1 MRDSAV
7 GLVVFLVVILVAI
20 YYGFTAINVALCTKT
35 KKTKRIFYGVY
46 VALLGLL
53 FGLVFNLK
61 YLDQTVSKTAYTFI
75 IAYVMGFSLF
85 HLLLLVFMLIDDAR
99 RGIQF
104 LISKLRP
111 KSKHSDPD
119 IDAMRVNIPRSQ
131 FITRLGLISGIVLF
145 SNVFIGIKNK
155 YNYKVRRVKLKLDK
169 TNAAL
174 KGLKIVQISDI
185 HTGSFDN
192 EDAVQR
198 GIDLINAEEADY
210 VLFTGD
216 IVNNRSDELEAYKH
230 LLSGI
235 KAKDKVF
242 SVLGNH
248 DYGDYYRWDTPE
260 EKVANFELLL
270 QLEKDM
276 GWELLRNEHR
286 VIERNGAQFAIIGVE
301 NWGHVMRFP
310 RYGDM
315 AKAYAGLENT
325 DMPKILMTH
334 DPSHWDAQIRPD
346 YPDVDLTLSGHT
358 HGMQFGIDLS
368 WFRWS
373 PSRFVYK
380 QWADLYQE
388 GKQFLYVNRGYGFLG
403 YRGRVGI
410 LPEITVIEF
419 E

>member
-7 GLVVFLVVILVAI
+7 GLVIIILLGAVAV
-20 YYGFTAINVALCTKT
+20 YYAFTAINVALCTKS
-35 KKTKRIFYGVY
+35 KKTKRIFYVIY
-46 VALLGLL
+46 ALMLVTLL
-53 FGLVFNLK
+53 ALVPNLK
-61 YLDQTVSKTAYTFI
+61 ALEASLSQVGYTFV
-75 IAYVMGFSLF
+75 IAYVMGFSVF
-85 HLLLLVFMLIDDAR
+85 HLLLLAFMLIDDAR
-99 RGIQF
+99 RLIQLLAGKF
-104 LISKLRP
+104 RKNA
-111 KSKHSDPD
+111 KNTDPD
-119 IDAMRVNIPRSQ
+119 LAAVHQNIPRSQ
-131 FITRLGLISGIVLF
+131 FIARLGLISGIVIF
-145 SNVFIGIKNK
+145 SNFFIGIKNK
-155 YNYKVRRVKLKLDK
+155 YNYKIRRVKLKLDK

-174 KGLKIVQISDI
+174 KGLKIIQISDI

-198 GIDLINAEEADY
+198 GIDMINSENPDF

-216 IVNNRSDELEAYKH
+216 IVNHKSDELVPYKH
-230 LLSGI
+230 LLAGI
-235 KAKDKVF
+235 NAKVY

-260 EKVANFELLL
+260 DKVANFDLLL
-270 QLEKDM
+270 DLEKEM

-286 VIERNGAQFAIIGVE
+286 VIERNGEKFAIIGVE

-315 AKAYAGLENT
+315 DKAYAGLENT

-334 DPSHWDAQIRPD
+334 DPSHWDAQIRPNF
-346 YPDVDLTLSGHT
+346 PDVDLTLSGHT

-410 LPEITVIEF
+410 LPEITVLEF